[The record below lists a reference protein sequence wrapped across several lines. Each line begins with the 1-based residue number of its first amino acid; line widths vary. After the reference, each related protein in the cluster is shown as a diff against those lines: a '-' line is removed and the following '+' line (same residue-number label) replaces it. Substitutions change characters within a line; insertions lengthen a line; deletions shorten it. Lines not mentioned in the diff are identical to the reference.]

1 MAETAVGGS
10 PVVAPKDL
18 LDFWFA
24 AGMEK
29 RWFRATPALD
39 DEIRQRFENTWQ
51 AAITHELD
59 HWADDAGG
67 ALALVIL
74 LDQFPLNMFRGQ
86 AKAFASEAHAIEIT
100 LAAVE
105 RELDKAIPRNRV
117 AFLYMPLMH
126 SENLAHQ
133 ELSVRLYEAAGLN
146 ANARFA
152 HHHCDLIR
160 RFGRFPHRNA
170 ILGRQSTSAELDYL
184 ASNEAFT
191 G

>member
-1 MAETAVGGS
+1 MAETAVGDGS
-10 PVVAPKDL
+10 VATPKDL

-24 AGMEK
+24 AGMQK
-29 RWFRATPALD
+29 RWFRASPTLD
-39 DEIRQRFENTWQ
+39 DEIRQRFETSWQ
-51 AAITHELD
+51 AATMHELD
-59 HWADDAGG
+59 HWADDPEG
-67 ALALVIL
+67 ALALAIL

-105 RELDKAIPRNRV
+105 RGLDKAIPRDRV

-126 SENLAHQ
+126 SENPAHQ
-133 ELSVRLYEAAGLN
+133 ALSVELYEAAGLN

-152 HHHCDLIR
+152 RHHRELIR
-160 RFGRFPHRNA
+160 RFGRFPHRNV

-184 ASNEAFT
+184 ASKEAFT